1 MDTERVKL
9 IVRNIELLVDALKA
23 EIYTNQPA
31 YKFEDIEV
39 SETDYDQITNDLI

>member
-23 EIYTNQPA
+23 EVYMNQSS

-39 SETDYDQITNDLI
+39 SETDYDQITSDLI

>member
-9 IVRNIELLVDALKA
+9 IIRNMELLVDALKT
-23 EIYTNQPA
+23 EIYMDQPS